1 MALTGQLSDMSLAEL
16 IEFFC
21 NQRKTGRLKIDYQR
35 GHSVFFIKEGELVDA
50 KVGALSGA
58 EAVYFSLTLPNAAF
72 DFSPDVQAT
81 RRTIED
87 PWTQVVLEG
96 LRRLDEG
103 NSPTEAD
110 AFGAWS
116 PSETEF
122 AQMLDQVDNL
132 DAARQQKAS
141 TKKAAAGSTRADAVD
156 ATSTRSESQ
165 RADSAAEPFS
175 MMVESASGGG
185 SKKKF
190 MLAGVAAAVLLAC
203 AVAAVP
209 LLKRSAKGEPARATA
224 TAPPAESLAQTSP
237 ATGETAAAPDATGET
252 PDATAE
258 TADASAAAADA
269 ARREASDRERRE
281 RERRERA
288 RKEDE
293 AAKNVDAAADPA
305 AVAAAATPKPIAPA
319 PAAPSG
325 PKSVRVSVTYDEAGR
340 VMQASVAGATPG
352 AEAYGSTAVR
362 IARGKHFPAGKPG
375 STVITIPV
383 N

>member
-1 MALTGQLSDMSLAEL
+1 MSLAEL

-35 GHSVFFIKEGELVDA
+35 GHSVFFIREGELVDA
-50 KVGALSGA
+50 KVGTLSGA
-58 EAVYFSLTLPNAAF
+58 DAVYFSLTLPNAAF

-110 AFGAWS
+110 AFGGWS
-116 PSETEF
+116 PSESEL

-132 DAARQQKAS
+132 DAAKQQKTPA
-141 TKKAAAGSTRADAVD
+141 KKAAAAAGSPRAA
-156 ATSTRSESQ
+156 ASSPRPESQ
-165 RADSAAEPFS
+165 REESQREDSSAAPFS

-185 SKKKF
+185 SKKRF

-209 LLKRSAKGEPARATA
+209 MLKRSAKGEPAHATTSA
-224 TAPPAESLAQTSP
+224 PQPERPAPTAPAEGETTAAVSV
-237 ATGETAAAPDATGET
+237 ATGETADA
-252 PDATAE
+252 

-269 ARREASDRERRE
+269 ARREAFDRERRD
-281 RERRERA
+281 RERRDRA
-288 RKEDE
+288 RKEDD
-293 AAKNVDAAADPA
+293 AAKNADAAADLASAAPA
-305 AVAAAATPKPIAPA
+305 ATAKPLAPPA
-319 PAAPSG
+319 AAPSG